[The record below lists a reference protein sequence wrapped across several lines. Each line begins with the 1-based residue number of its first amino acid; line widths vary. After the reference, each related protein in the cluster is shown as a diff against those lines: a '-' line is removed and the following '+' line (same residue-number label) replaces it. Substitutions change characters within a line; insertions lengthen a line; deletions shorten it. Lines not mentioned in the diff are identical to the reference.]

1 MEAGKRFGPLS
12 LNLTP
17 VCVVM
22 KKLVV
27 ALISVLAVAFVAGGG
42 FAAEK
47 PATAAPVKAD
57 TQVKPADAGKARQ
70 NKQDAAKQPGAS
82 KKTDSGK
89 QPDASKKTD
98 AAGSATGAQ
107 AGAITQDNPV
117 TTRASRRQHAAAAHT
132 VKSKS
137 KKYVHAK
144 RHVKRHAK
152 HHARAVHRRHRHRH
166 LVRHHGYKHAAAHR
180 VKKHVKKHARG
191 AAQVHKSGKA
201 SKSAVE
207 PKKVVKPAEPKKEV
221 KPAGPKKEVKPV
233 EPKKENSAA
242 GAKKDNKPAEPKKH
256 TK

>member
-1 MEAGKRFGPLS
+1 
-12 LNLTP
+12 
-17 VCVVM
+17 M

-27 ALISVLAVAFVAGGG
+27 ALISVLAVAFAAGSG

-57 TQVKPADAGKARQ
+57 AQVKPADAGKATQ
-70 NKQDAAKQPGAS
+70 TKPDAAKQPGAS

-107 AGAITQDNPV
+107 AGAVTQDNPA
-117 TTRASRRQHAAAAHT
+117 TTRAGRRHHEPAAHT
-132 VKSKS
+132 VKSKP
-137 KKYVHAK
+137 KKYVHA
-144 RHVKRHAK
+144 KRHAK

-166 LVRHHGYKHAAAHR
+166 HVRHHVHKHAAVQR
-180 VKKHVKKHARG
+180 VNKHVKKHAHG
-191 AAQVHKSGKA
+191 AVQVHKSGKA

-221 KPAGPKKEVKPV
+221 KPAGRRRK
-233 EPKKENSAA
+233 
-242 GAKKDNKPAEPKKH
+242 
-256 TK
+256 

>member
-1 MEAGKRFGPLS
+1 
-12 LNLTP
+12 
-17 VCVVM
+17 M

-27 ALISVLAVAFVAGGG
+27 ALISVLAVAFAAGSG

-57 TQVKPADAGKARQ
+57 TQVKPADAGKAAQ

-82 KKTDSGK
+82 KKTDAGK

-98 AAGSATGAQ
+98 APAPATGAQ
-107 AGAITQDNPV
+107 AGAVTQDNPV
-117 TTRASRRQHAAAAHT
+117 TTRASRRHHAPAAHI
-132 VKSKS
+132 VKSKP
-137 KKYVHAK
+137 KKYVHA
-144 RHVKRHAK
+144 KRHAK

-166 LVRHHGYKHAAAHR
+166 HVRHHAHRHAAVQR
-180 VKKHVKKHARG
+180 VNRHVKKHAHG
-191 AAQVHKSGKA
+191 AVQVHKPGKA

-221 KPAGPKKEVKPV
+221 KPV
-233 EPKKENSAA
+233 EPKKDNSAA
-242 GAKKDNKPAEPKKH
+242 GAKKDDKPAESKKD

>member
-1 MEAGKRFGPLS
+1 
-12 LNLTP
+12 
-17 VCVVM
+17 M

-27 ALISVLAVAFVAGGG
+27 ALISVLAVAFAAGGG

-47 PATAAPVKAD
+47 PATTAPVKAD
-57 TQVKPADAGKARQ
+57 TQVKPADAGKATR

-107 AGAITQDNPV
+107 AGAVTQDNPA
-117 TTRASRRQHAAAAHT
+117 TTRASRRHHAPAAYT

-166 LVRHHGYKHAAAHR
+166 LVRHHGYKHAAVRR
-180 VKKHVKKHARG
+180 VKKHVKKHAHG
-191 AAQVHKSGKA
+191 AVQVHKSGKA

-207 PKKVVKPAEPKKEV
+207 PKKVVKPAE
-221 KPAGPKKEVKPV
+221 PKKEVKPV

>member
-1 MEAGKRFGPLS
+1 
-12 LNLTP
+12 
-17 VCVVM
+17 M

-27 ALISVLAVAFVAGGG
+27 ALMSVLAVASAAGSG

-47 PATAAPVKAD
+47 PATTAPVKAD
-57 TQVKPADAGKARQ
+57 TQVKPADAGKATQ
-70 NKQDAAKQPGAS
+70 TKTDAAKQPGSS
-82 KKTDSGK
+82 KKTDGGK
-89 QPDASKKTD
+89 QPEASKKTD
-98 AAGSATGAQ
+98 AASSATGAQ
-107 AGAITQDNPV
+107 AGAVTQDSPA

-137 KKYVHAK
+137 KKHVHA
-144 RHVKRHAK
+144 KRHAK

-166 LVRHHGYKHAAAHR
+166 HVRHHAHRHAAVQH
-180 VKKHVKKHARG
+180 VKRHVKKHAQG
-191 AAQVHKSGKA
+191 AVHVHKSGKA

-221 KPAGPKKEVKPV
+221 KPV

-242 GAKKDNKPAEPKKH
+242 GAKRDNKPAESKKD